1 MISAKELK
9 QAVAQCTGTDKY
21 YKAAMF
27 PKSRYT
33 DGVKLF
39 YEKAESYWL
48 VNDILLYVNYSKLDK
63 EEFLCIKMRVNDGKG
78 DLIFDDGNG
87 NVLEKQHYNF
97 CDLPDGEWKFYYIDG
112 VLLLPSEY

>member
-1 MISAKELK
+1 MISAEKLKEELSY
-9 QAVAQCTGTDKY
+9 CTGTEHY
-21 YKAAMF
+21 YSVNMF

-33 DGVKLF
+33 DGVKTF
-39 YEKAESYWL
+39 YEVAEAYWL

-63 EEFLCIKMRVNDGKG
+63 EEFLCIKMQVKDSKG

-87 NVLEKQHYNF
+87 NVLEKQHYNL
-97 CDLPDGEWKFYYIDG
+97 CDLPDGEWKFYYTNG